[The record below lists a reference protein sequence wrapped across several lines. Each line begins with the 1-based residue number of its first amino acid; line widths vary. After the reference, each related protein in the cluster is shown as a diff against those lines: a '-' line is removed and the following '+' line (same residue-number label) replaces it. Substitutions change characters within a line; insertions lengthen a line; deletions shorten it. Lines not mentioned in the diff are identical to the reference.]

1 MSFGEDNIWVS
12 YLKLGNSRAFEQLF
26 LKYQKKL
33 YHFGYKI
40 LKNKEEAENLVQ
52 EVFIDIWENR
62 EQINEDKSFSG
73 YIFKIAKNKIYNI
86 LRKKINEQMYF
97 DYITKHG
104 NKAEELKTEGY
115 FSHKYEETYEKLIN
129 SLPERRKEI
138 FLMSRNDGLTYK
150 EIALKLNISENT
162 VDTQIR
168 NALDYLREKYKEL
181 KREG

>member
-12 YLKLGNSRAFEQLF
+12 YLKQGNSRAFEQLF

-52 EVFIDIWENR
+52 AVFMDIWENR
-62 EQINEDKSFSG
+62 EQINEEKSFSG
-73 YIFKIAKNKIYNI
+73 YIFKIAKNKIYNM
-86 LRKKINEQMYF
+86 LRKKINEQLYLN
-97 DYITKHG
+97 YITEHSSET
-104 NKAEELKTEGY
+104 EELRTEG
-115 FSHKYEETYEKLIN
+115 SVSPQSEEMYEKLIN

-138 FLMSRNDGLTYK
+138 FLLSRNDGLTYK

-168 NALDYLREKYKEL
+168 NALDFLRKKYKEL